1 MKGYLTKQKKGYV
14 LTIIDNSNIKHHFN
28 IFNMDKFCKRFL
40 EESKEV
46 VLQRRGVG
54 QYILNKLGFV
64 FDVELD
70 YHSRNSFVSP

>member
-1 MKGYLTKQKKGYV
+1 
-14 LTIIDNSNIKHHFN
+14 
-28 IFNMDKFCKRFL
+28 MDKFCNRFL
-40 EESKEV
+40 EESKDV